1 MGDRVSIS
9 FRKEE
14 ERWSSPNDKEKIT
27 EESPVLFHH
36 WGGTDFPKFAFDWF
50 KALRKHLKKNHTGS
64 DPLTRLEPRN
74 LMVQFINAIRDEEA
88 FRLRHYENK
97 TKDINGGTWS
107 IDDNLL
113 SYSIYLGKDSMD
125 GDNSDNGHYLID
137 VDKGKMYNN
146 KGESI
151 E

>member
-88 FRLRHYENK
+88 FRLHHYENK
-97 TKDINGGTWS
+97 TKDIGGGTWS

-113 SYSIYLGKDSMD
+113 SYSIYLGKDSND
-125 GDNSDNGHYLID
+125 GDNSDNGHYTID
-137 VDKGKMYNN
+137 VDAGKMFDD
-146 KGESI
+146 KGQSI
-151 E
+151 G

>member
-9 FRKEE
+9 FTKKEE
-14 ERWSSPNDKEKIT
+14 TYGGPTEKKT
-27 EESPVLFHH
+27 HLEESPALFHH
-36 WGGTDFPKFAFDWF
+36 WGGTTFPKFAFDWF

-74 LMVQFINAIRDEEA
+74 LMVQFINAISDEEN
-88 FRLRHYENK
+88 FRLHHYENK
-97 TKDINGGTWS
+97 TKDIGGGTWS

-113 SYSIYLGKDSMD
+113 SYSIYLGKDGQD
-125 GDNSDNGHYLID
+125 GDNSDNGHYTID
-137 VDKGKMYNN
+137 VDTGKLYNN

-151 E
+151 A

>member
-9 FRKEE
+9 FRQEQ
-14 ERWSSPNDKEKIT
+14 ERWSSPDDKEKII

-50 KALRKHLKKNHTGS
+50 KELRVHLKKKEDKS

-74 LMVQFINAIRDEEA
+74 LMVQFISAIRDEEA

-97 TKDINGGTWS
+97 TEDINGGTWS
-107 IDDNLL
+107 VDDNLL
-113 SYSIYLGKDSMD
+113 SYSIYLGKDSND
-125 GDNSDNGHYLID
+125 GDNSDNGHYTID
-137 VDKGKMYNN
+137 VDTNKMYDD
-146 KGESI
+146 KGQSI
-151 E
+151 G

>member
-9 FRKEE
+9 FRQKQ
-14 ERWSSPNDKEKIT
+14 ERWDGPSDTKMVT
-27 EESPVLFHH
+27 EESPALFHH

-88 FRLRHYENK
+88 FRLHHYENK

-113 SYSIYLGKDSMD
+113 SYSIYLGKDSND
-125 GDNSDNGHYLID
+125 GDNSDNGHYIID
-137 VDKGKMYNN
+137 VDKGKMYND

>member
-88 FRLRHYENK
+88 FRLHHYENK

-137 VDKGKMYNN
+137 VDKGKMYND

>member
-9 FRKEE
+9 FRQEQ
-14 ERWSSPNDKEKIT
+14 ERWSSPDDKEKTT

-36 WGGTDFPKFAFDWF
+36 RGGTDFPKFAFDWF

-88 FRLRHYENK
+88 FRLHHYENK

-113 SYSIYLGKDSMD
+113 SYSIYLGKTSND
-125 GDNSDNGHYLID
+125 GDNSDNGHYTID
-137 VDKGKMYNN
+137 VETGKMYDD
-146 KGESI
+146 KGQSI

>member
-137 VDKGKMYNN
+137 VDKGKMYND

>member
-1 MGDRVSIS
+1 MDDRVSIS

-137 VDKGKMYNN
+137 VDKGKMYND